1 MARPRRPS
9 RAVRAADHDREML
22 SAFGRNVRESRLQ
35 AALTQHDLAAA
46 AGVSESALRRVE
58 RGASANV
65 SIDTLQ
71 RIGYALDRPVTVQL
85 ARGIVEPV
93 DAGHLAMQELVV
105 RLVGT
110 AGFRPRVELPSVRH
124 GTWRSSDV
132 AAMRVADHS
141 LLGIEC
147 WNTISDLGAGFRSSD
162 RKRRD
167 LDEMAA
173 ATWGPG
179 DHRIGICWVIR
190 ATQANREL
198 VARYPLLLA
207 SRFPGSSA
215 SWVQTLAEGA
225 APPIGDGLVWCDV
238 GATRIHPWRRPAT
251 TGPPAVPA
259 VPAAPAA
266 PAAPARAAGRR
277 RAADRTRAAVP

>member
-1 MARPRRPS
+1 MARSRRPS
-9 RAVRAADHDREML
+9 RAVQAADHDREML
-22 SAFGRNVRESRLQ
+22 TTFGRNVRESRQQ
-35 AALTQHDLAAA
+35 ARLAQRQLAAT

-58 RGASANV
+58 RGASANISV
-65 SIDTLQ
+65 DTLQ
-71 RIGYALDRPVTVQL
+71 RIGFALDRPVTVQL
-85 ARGIVEPV
+85 ARGIAEPI

-110 AGFRPRVELPSVRH
+110 AGYRPRVELPSVRH

-132 AAMRVADHS
+132 AAMRAPDHS

-147 WNTISDLGAGFRSSD
+147 WNTIGDLGAGFRSSD

-167 LDEMAA
+167 LEELAA

-179 DHRIGICWVIR
+179 GHQVGICWVIR
-190 ATQANREL
+190 ATRANREL
-198 VARYPLLLA
+198 VARYPMLIT
-207 SRFPGSSA
+207 SRFPGSSSA
-215 SWVQTLAEGA
+215 WVQALETGA

-251 TGPPAVPA
+251 TGSPAASPRTAVP
-259 VPAAPAA
+259 
-266 PAAPARAAGRR
+266 
-277 RAADRTRAAVP
+277 